1 MEKNCEKI
9 VAFFSR
15 VSEIPR
21 CSKNETK
28 IRQWLEKRAAE
39 KQWKTKTDAA
49 GNLIVIVPSTSGYE
63 NSPVVVLQSHMD
75 MVCEKKT
82 HSNHDFTRDPIRLCI
97 RGDWIH
103 AESTTLGADNGIGIA
118 LAMMAAS
125 DDTFCHPPLELLFTV
140 EEETGLIGASKMSS
154 DLINGNILLNLD
166 SEQEGIFI
174 AGCAGG
180 RDTRIS
186 ISVTPLK
193 ITGENPEF
201 FTIEVNNL
209 LGGHSG
215 VDIHRQRANAI
226 KILVRCLMALDK
238 TYPVRLVTIHGGSAH
253 NAIPRFAKA
262 EIAGT
267 PDKVD
272 EFQKIVK
279 TIEKTVRREFKAVE
293 SSINITIKG
302 PRKRT
307 EGGHTFISH
316 PETQKI
322 IQLLL
327 ALPHGVVAM
336 SQTIENKVETSCNL
350 AVVNH
355 KKDIVEIV
363 ASQRSSVMSRLE
375 DITDTIKATA
385 CLAGATV
392 ADENSYPAWEP
403 QPNSPIL
410 DRCKTVYRQLFKT
423 EAVVDVIHAG
433 LECAVIGATYPQMD
447 MISFGPTI
455 EGAHSPDEKLFVPS
469 VDRIWTFFTALLESL
484 AKENV

>member
-1 MEKNCEKI
+1 
-9 VAFFSR
+9 
-15 VSEIPR
+15 
-21 CSKNETK
+21 
-28 IRQWLEKRAAE
+28 
-39 KQWKTKTDAA
+39 
-49 GNLIVIVPSTSGYE
+49 
-63 NSPVVVLQSHMD
+63 
-75 MVCEKKT
+75 
-82 HSNHDFTRDPIRLCI
+82 
-97 RGDWIH
+97 
-103 AESTTLGADNGIGIA
+103 
-118 LAMMAAS
+118 
-125 DDTFCHPPLELLFTV
+125 
-140 EEETGLIGASKMSS
+140 MSS

-193 ITGENPEF
+193 ITGKNPDF
-201 FTIEVNNL
+201 FTIEVNGL
-209 LGGHSG
+209 QGGHSG

-293 SSINITIKG
+293 SSINIIIKG
-302 PRKRT
+302 PRKRP

-469 VDRIWTFFTALLESL
+469 VDRIWTFLTALLESL